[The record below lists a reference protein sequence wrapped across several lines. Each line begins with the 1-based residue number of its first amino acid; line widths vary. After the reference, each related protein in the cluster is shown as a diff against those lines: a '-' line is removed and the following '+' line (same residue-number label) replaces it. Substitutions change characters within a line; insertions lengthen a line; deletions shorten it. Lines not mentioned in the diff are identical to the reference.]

1 MRTVDETE
9 IRRAVQ
15 ILHGIDDKF
24 KAFEVRII
32 DGRWNMSGYFED
44 ADTLI
49 RALTDHA
56 QTSAHENIYITLNPL
71 KSGTSDRKQKNCF
84 VKGAEQT
91 TGDGDIEGL
100 LWLMIDLDPDR
111 ASGVSSSDAEF
122 EAAHDKAKLIYKYLR
137 AIGWND
143 PVIAESGNGVHL
155 LYRVKLQKTDEN
167 TELLKNCLAALDAM
181 FSDDAVKV
189 DVKTYNPARVCKLYG
204 TMAKKGADTQERPH
218 RMSRILY
225 APDTVRA
232 NDKTLLQALAANVPQ
247 LDPPMKSNDWRP
259 SKFDLR
265 EWIARNGVQ
274 VKKEIAWQGGT
285 KFVLECCP
293 FNPQHKGK
301 DAALIQTGDG
311 KICYNCF
318 HASCAGNHWREFR
331 LRFEPDAYD
340 HDKQQVQDH
349 WRPNYQRETTRIE
362 PQTGEPVMLTTEQ
375 IRNRKRPPEEFLP
388 SGIVEIDKALRGL
401 KKGYVTLLSGL
412 RASGKSSLINQIA
425 MSVIQN
431 GYKAALFSG
440 ELTAE
445 NVMRWL
451 YLQAAGK
458 VHTLP
463 TRYENYYM
471 VTDDTKERISK
482 WLDEKLYIYNND
494 YGNVFEDIQSALIE
508 CVETQKVDLII
519 LDNLMAMD
527 LSRLDRD
534 RFVQQSLLVN
544 ELEIMAK
551 KYNVHIIFVAHPRKT
566 NGFLRLQDVSGS
578 NDIVNRVD
586 NAIIMHRV
594 NEDFKREVKSDLHW
608 KDDNPNFGADN
619 VIEIC
624 KDRDGGTQD
633 KFIPLYFERES
644 KRLKN
649 EPAEVVVYGWDIGQT
664 VELPF

>member
-1 MRTVDETE
+1 MRTVDEKE

-15 ILHGIDDKF
+15 IIHGIDENY

-71 KSGTSDRKQKNCF
+71 KSGTNARKQNNCF

-91 TGDGDIEGL
+91 TGDGDIQAL

-122 EAAHDKAKLIYKYLR
+122 EAAHVKAKLIYKYLR
-137 AIGWND
+137 ATGWND

-155 LYRVKLQKTDEN
+155 LYRVRLYKTDEN

-204 TMAKKGADTQERPH
+204 TMAKKGADTPDRPH

-225 APDTVRA
+225 TPDTVQT
-232 NDKTLLQALAANVPQ
+232 NDKTLLQALADNVPK
-247 LDPPMKSNDWRP
+247 LEKPMRSNDWRP

-265 EWIARNGVQ
+265 EWIARHGVH

-293 FNPQHKGK
+293 FNPQHKGQ

-331 LRFEPDAYD
+331 LLYEPDAYD
-340 HDKQQVQDH
+340 HDRKQTQDH

-362 PQTGEPVMLTTEQ
+362 PQHDEPVMLTTEQ

-401 KKGYVTLLSGL
+401 KKGFVTLMSGL

-425 MSVIQN
+425 MTVIQN

-445 NVMRWL
+445 NVMKWL

-458 VHTLP
+458 SHTLP
-463 TRYENYYM
+463 TKYENYFM
-471 VTDDTKERISK
+471 VPDDTKELISK

-494 YGNVFEDIQSALIE
+494 YGNVFADIQAALIE
-508 CVETQKVDLII
+508 CVEAQKVDLII

-527 LSRLDRD
+527 LSTLDRD

-551 KYNVHIIFVAHPRKT
+551 RYNVHIIFVAHPRKT

-586 NAIIMHRV
+586 NAIILHRV
-594 NEDFKREVKSDLHW
+594 NEDFKREVKADLHW
-608 KDDNPNFGADN
+608 KDDNPIFGADN

-624 KDRDGGTQD
+624 KDRDGGAQD